1 MKKINYLNMKIYII
15 SFLIYFS
22 IVYNQNYQTI
32 YLDKDYAL
40 NHPNVIIKLDDID
53 KKDIII
59 LEIGK
64 ACAQTYNVEYNI
76 VDDDELKRGYDIF
89 SSNDFQL
96 LEKKEENTKNG
107 ICIQTYEIDI
117 YADEDM
123 LLIRLINLPS
133 VLGLTIK
140 AYKKSYLWIIIL
152 VIIGVVILL
161 AGIAVAV
168 YFIFIRKSNKS
179 IINEPL
185 SPEEEPVFKPSEENS
200 NW

>member
-40 NHPNVIIKLDDID
+40 KHPNVIIKLDDID

-64 ACAQTYNVEYNI
+64 ACAHTYNVEYNI
-76 VDDDELKRGYDIF
+76 VDDDELKHGYDIF

-123 LLIRLINLPS
+123 LLIRLNNLPS

-140 AYKKSYLWIIIL
+140 AYKKSYLWIIL

-161 AGIAVAV
+161 AVIAIVV
-168 YFIFIRKSNKS
+168 YFIFISKSNKS

>member
-1 MKKINYLNMKIYII
+1 MKIYII

-76 VDDDELKRGYDIF
+76 VDDDELKHGYDIF
-89 SSNDFQL
+89 SSNYFQL

-140 AYKKSYLWIIIL
+140 AYKKSYLWIIL